1 MIDRSEEEEF
11 ISVGKL
17 IFDAS
22 QNVFDAIAF
31 DLLSGNGGKGF
42 SNSGIDT
49 FTNMADKGLL
59 IIDKVV
65 TSQLNGSIDSEKGQ
79 WVIPN

>member
-1 MIDRSEEEEF
+1 MGYFAAGPVIA
-11 ISVGKL
+11 L
-17 IFDAS
+17 IVIVVIFVS
-22 QNVFDAIAF
+22 NRFNIHRTR
-31 DLLSGNGGKGF
+31 KGF
-42 SNSGIDT
+42 PNSGIDT

-59 IIDKVV
+59 IIDRVV

>member
-1 MIDRSEEEEF
+1 
-11 ISVGKL
+11 
-17 IFDAS
+17 
-22 QNVFDAIAF
+22 
-31 DLLSGNGGKGF
+31 
-42 SNSGIDT
+42 
-49 FTNMADKGLL
+49 MADKGLL